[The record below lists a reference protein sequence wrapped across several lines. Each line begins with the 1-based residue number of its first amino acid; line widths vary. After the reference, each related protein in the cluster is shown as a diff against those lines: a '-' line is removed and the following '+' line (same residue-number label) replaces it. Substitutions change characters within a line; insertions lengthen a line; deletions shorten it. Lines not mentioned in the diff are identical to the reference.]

1 MASKAKGAIG
11 VMTSGG
17 DSQGMNAAVRAV
29 VRTGIAMGVDVYA
42 IREGYQGLVDDQIV
56 KMDWES
62 VSGIM
67 EQGGTIIGTA
77 RCKEFRTYEG
87 RLICAA
93 NLIKYGIDNL
103 VIIGGDGSLTGANT
117 FSEEW
122 TGMLKLLA
130 EQGRITEAAAAAH
143 PKLRIIGMVGSID
156 NDMANTDMT
165 IGADTALHRI
175 TEAID
180 ALISTAS
187 SHQRIFVVEVMGRN
201 CGYLSLMSAV
211 ATGSEYVFIP
221 EHPPAADWQKKMCDS
236 LVAGRKA
243 GRRDG
248 IIIVAEGAKDL
259 AGNPISSSYIKQVI
273 EETLC
278 WDTRVTILGH
288 VQRGGAPS
296 AFDRYMSTVF
306 GWAAVH
312 ELLNPDS
319 SGESSVVV
327 LKENRVGTAPL
338 MESVRKTQA
347 IAAAIQAHEYDK
359 AQEMRGTSWSKML
372 NTFNIM
378 SQSGP
383 SQPCSKKNG
392 ARLAV
397 MTCGWPA
404 PGMNNAIRTAVRVAL
419 DQGHTVLGVWDGVN
433 GLIKGDFRELSWMD
447 VEEWNNRGGTALG
460 TNRKIPEEKDYYS
473 IAKTI
478 EEHKIHGLLMIGGWS
493 GYQLIENLNLMRKNF
508 KAFNLP
514 MICIPAAINNNLPGS
529 ELAIGA
535 DTALNTI
542 VDAVDKIKHSSDSS
556 RRAFLVEVMGRYCGY
571 LAMMSG
577 LATGAEYIYLHEQ
590 GVSLE
595 LLQQHLKELLY
606 SFEKGGRHI
615 ALMIKNENSN
625 PTYTADFMCEL
636 FQEAGRNIFAIRKS
650 ILGPMQQGGTP
661 SPFDRIQAIR
671 LAFEGTNL
679 LLESIRQGDG
689 KCCFIGQSG
698 GKTTVN
704 DMNNMNRMADD
715 EQQRPAAQWW
725 EGLYDVA
732 MTMAKKPK

>member
-1 MASKAKGAIG
+1 MSEAKSAVG

-29 VRTGIAMGVDVYA
+29 VRTGIAMGIDVYA
-42 IREGYQGLVDDQIV
+42 IREGYQGLVDDRID
-56 KMDWES
+56 KMNWES
-62 VSGIM
+62 VGGIM

-87 RLICAA
+87 RLICAQH
-93 NLIKYGIDNL
+93 LIKYGIDNL

-122 TGMLKLLA
+122 PGILQQLVESNK
-130 EQGRITEAAAAAH
+130 ITPAQAAAH
-143 PKLRIIGMVGSID
+143 PILRIIGMVGSID

-180 ALISTAS
+180 ALISTAA

-201 CGYLSLMSAV
+201 CGYLALMSAI

-221 EHPPAADWQKKMCDS
+221 EHPPAENWEEKMCAELD
-236 LVAGRKA
+236 AGRKA

-259 AGNPISSSYIKQVI
+259 QGNPIPSSYIKQI
-273 EETLC
+273 IQEKLG
-278 WDTRVTILGH
+278 WDTRETILGH

-306 GWAAVH
+306 GWASVQ
-312 ELLNPDS
+312 ELLKKDDGN
-319 SGESSVVV
+319 ESLVVV
-327 LKENRVGTAPL
+327 LKENRVKTAPL

-359 AQEMRGTSWSKML
+359 AQEMRGSSWAKML
-372 NTFNIM
+372 NIFNIL
-378 SQSGP
+378 SQGGP
-383 SQPCSKKNG
+383 SHPCSKKNG
-392 ARLAV
+392 SKLAV
-397 MTCGWPA
+397 MTCGWPS
-404 PGMNNAIRTAVRVAL
+404 PGMNNAIRTAVRIAM
-419 DQGHTVLGVWDGVN
+419 DQGHTVLGVEDGIN
-433 GLIKGDFRELSWMD
+433 GLIKGELREFSWMD

-460 TNRKIPEEKDYYS
+460 TNRKLPEEKDFYS

-478 EEHKIHGLLMIGGWS
+478 EEHKIDGLLMIGGWT
-493 GYQLIENLNLMRKNF
+493 GYQAIESLFLMRRNF
-508 KAFNLP
+508 KTFNLP
-514 MICIPAAINNNLPGS
+514 MLCIPAAINNNLPGS

-542 VDAVDKIKHSSDSS
+542 VEAVDKIKHSSDSS
-556 RRAFLVEVMGRYCGY
+556 RRAFMVEVMGRYCGY

-577 LATGAEYIYLHEQ
+577 LATGAEYIYLHEK

-606 SFEKGGRHI
+606 SFEKGGRHV
-615 ALMIKNENSN
+615 ALMIRNENAN
-625 PTYTADFMCEL
+625 PTYTADFICEL
-636 FQEAGRNIFAIRKS
+636 FQEAGKNVFGIRKS

-661 SPFDRIQAIR
+661 SPFDRIQAVR

-679 LLESIRQGDG
+679 LLESIKQGDSR
-689 KCCFIGQSG
+689 CCFIGQSG
-698 GKTTVN
+698 GKTVIS
-704 DMNNMNRMADD
+704 DMNIIQRMVD
-715 EQQRPAAQWW
+715 EDQQRPAAQWW
-725 EGLYDVA
+725 EPLYNVA
-732 MTMAKKPK
+732 MSMAKKPK